1 MSFANQFPA
10 ISIDNR
16 SLSGKLGNI
25 NQRRKKMLKRN
36 SQSQIRWILALGIVL
51 SLWSFQSFAQTVE
64 LKGNWNPQVKA
75 RLEALIAANANQ
87 EKVCVFDFDNTTL
100 CRDIGEATMA
110 AMNEAGKLT
119 KKTCNK
125 AIAPEFV
132 LKGKKITLATS
143 NNLMDYYE
151 DFLSAT
157 SHHEMETTPY
167 ENGYGWVVQAM
178 APGTPADWLKYTKKA
193 YAKGKSINDAKDPK
207 LNETKIN
214 GYRVPF
220 LYPEM
225 VELYGVLLSNGYD
238 VYVMSAS
245 NVHTVRY
252 IVKNY
257 LNPQIRKSFGEKL
270 GVAPDH
276 VLGVSLLMNDDR
288 TGELVKDPYLV
299 KENKKYADL
308 DEKELSHYHLTNQI
322 CYPMTGY
329 FGKLANIDIANSI

>member
-87 EKVCVFDFDNTTL
+87 GKVCVFDFDNTTL
-100 CRDIGEATMA
+100 CRDIGEATIA

-288 TGELVKDPYLV
+288 TGELVKDP
-299 KENKKYADL
+299 DL